1 MAYRVTEKDLYVVDE
16 FMAKPIGHHSPDLQ
30 RVLNTL
36 RGADVKGKHCLICT
50 RPGREW
56 RLARLSGVR
65 GKPVKL
71 LDKTFDNIDD
81 AERYVFR
88 LRWKQHT
95 GKALPRSA
103 GESDS

>member
-1 MAYRVTEKDLYVVDE
+1 MPYKVTEKDLYVVDE
-16 FMAKPIGHHSPDLQ
+16 FMEKPIGHHSPDLQ

-36 RGADVKGKHCLICT
+36 RGVDVKDKHCLICT
-50 RPGREW
+50 KPGREW
-56 RLARLSGVR
+56 RLAQLSGVR

-71 LDKTFDNIDD
+71 LNKTFTNIDD

-95 GKALPRSA
+95 GKALPK
-103 GESDS
+103 

>member
-1 MAYRVTEKDLYVVDE
+1 MAYRVTEKDLDVVDE
-16 FMAKPIGHHSPDLQ
+16 FMAKPIGHHSPGLQ

-56 RLARLSGVR
+56 RLAQLSGVR

-103 GESDS
+103 GESGS

>member
-1 MAYRVTEKDLYVVDE
+1 M
-16 FMAKPIGHHSPDLQ
+16 
-30 RVLNTL
+30 
-36 RGADVKGKHCLICT
+36 KGKHCLVCT
-50 RPGREW
+50 KPGREW
-56 RLARLSGVR
+56 RLAQLSGVR

-95 GKALPRSA
+95 GKALP
-103 GESDS
+103 E

>member
-1 MAYRVTEKDLYVVDE
+1 MAYRVTEKDLDVVDE

-50 RPGREW
+50 KPGREW
-56 RLARLSGVR
+56 RLAQLSGIR

-103 GESDS
+103 GESGS

>member
-1 MAYRVTEKDLYVVDE
+1 MTSPITEKDLYVVDE
-16 FMAKPIGHHSPDLQ
+16 FMEKPIGHHSPDLQ

-36 RGADVKGKHCLICT
+36 RGVDVKDKHCLICT
-50 RPGREW
+50 KPGREW
-56 RLARLSGVR
+56 RLAQLSGVR

-71 LDKTFDNIDD
+71 LKKTFTNIDD

-95 GKALPRSA
+95 GKALPK
-103 GESDS
+103 

>member
-1 MAYRVTEKDLYVVDE
+1 MVLSSHGKGPLRRRRVK
-16 FMAKPIGHHSPDLQ
+16 ANPIGHHSPDLQ

-36 RGADVKGKHCLICT
+36 RGADVKGKHCLVCT
-50 RPGREW
+50 KPGREW
-56 RLARLSGVR
+56 RLAQLSGVR

-95 GKALPRSA
+95 GKALP
-103 GESDS
+103 E